1 MAYDPE
7 IPFLGIYLEK
17 MLIQKDTCTSVFM
30 AALFTMVKTQKQPK
44 YPSTDEWIRKMWY
57 ICTTEYYSA
66 IKNNEIIP
74 FVAMCLNIE
83 MTMRSKLSQRN
94 EYHDIPYVWNL
105 KYDANELIYKT
116 ETHRH
121 RK

>member
-44 YPSTDEWIRKMWY
+44 YPSTDEQIRKMWY

-74 FVAMCLNIE
+74 FVAVCLHLE
-83 MTMRSKLSQRN
+83 MTMRSELSQRN

-105 KYDANELIYKT
+105 KK
-116 ETHRH
+116 
-121 RK
+121 